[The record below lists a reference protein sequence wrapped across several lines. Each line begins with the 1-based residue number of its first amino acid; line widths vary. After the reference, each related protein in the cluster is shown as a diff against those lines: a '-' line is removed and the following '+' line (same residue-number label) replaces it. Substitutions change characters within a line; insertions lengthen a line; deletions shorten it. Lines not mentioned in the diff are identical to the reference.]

1 MDSMR
6 KLSMLALA
14 AVVAAPSV
22 LSAQGGGREVVM
34 TPGRGGNPST
44 GSATLSNVI
53 KVPGGVVFAS
63 GQLPA
68 QGDSTIEGQTTS
80 VLNRI
85 KALFEA
91 AGTSMNNAVK
101 CTVFLLERS
110 DFQGMNSAYQKF
122 WSPENPPPA
131 RSTIVVKEL
140 VAPGKLEIECI
151 AAMPKG

>member
-1 MDSMR
+1 MVSMR
-6 KLSMLALA
+6 NALRI
-14 AVVAAPSV
+14 VALGAV
-22 LSAQGGGREVVM
+22 LSAPLALEAQGREVVM
-34 TPGRGGNPST
+34 TPGRGGNPSA

-53 KVPGGVVFAS
+53 KAGGLVFAS

-80 VLNRI
+80 TLNKI

-91 AGTSMNNAVK
+91 AGTSMNQAVK
-101 CTVFLLERS
+101 CTVFLIDVK
-110 DFQGMNSAYQKF
+110 DFAGMNTAYRAF
-122 WSPENPPPA
+122 WSAENPPPA

-151 AAMPKG
+151 AAKP

>member
-6 KLSMLALA
+6 NALRILAVAALA
-14 AVVAAPSV
+14 GFLPAMA
-22 LSAQGGGREVVM
+22 SAQGREVVK
-34 TPGRGGNPST
+34 TPGRGGNPTT
-44 GSATLSNVI
+44 GTATLSNVI
-53 KVPGGVVFAS
+53 KADGLVFAS

-68 QGDSTIEGQTTS
+68 AGDSTIEGQTTS
-80 VLNRI
+80 TLNKI

-101 CTVFLLERS
+101 CTVFLIDVK
-110 DFQGMNSAYQKF
+110 DFQGMNSAYSKF

-131 RSTIVVKEL
+131 RSTVVVAAL

-151 AAMPKG
+151 AAKP

>member
-6 KLSMLALA
+6 NSLRNFALA
-14 AVVAAPSV
+14 AVIAAPAV
-22 LSAQGGGREVVM
+22 LSAQGREVVM
-34 TPGRGGNPST
+34 SPGRGGQPSA

-53 KVPGGVVFAS
+53 KAGGLVFAS

-68 QGDSTIEGQTTS
+68 AGDSTIEGQTTS
-80 VLNRI
+80 TLNKI

-91 AGTSMNNAVK
+91 AGTNMNQAVK
-101 CTVFLLERS
+101 CTVFLVDVK
-110 DFQGMNSAYQKF
+110 DFAGMNTAYRAF

-131 RSTIVVKEL
+131 RSTVVVAAL

-151 AAMPKG
+151 AAKP